1 MGLAAG
7 VRLSTTSR
15 VPESYQLLT
24 DALRFRDRASLRAP
38 ALARATGGVSR
49 PVLTVAGRAG
59 LTSSAGEASTQSIIQ
74 NLGRRLHMDR
84 IRVPSPFSA
93 GAPSQTSTA
102 PGAALSVTGCN
113 HSRFCGWFH
122 PSTPRHKSARAPRL
136 CARLACSFWSPQLPC
151 TSPLVAVPAVRLRGC
166 APPIRSPQLPC
177 TSPLVAVPA
186 VRLRGCAPPIPTPI
200 GRARPV

>member
-1 MGLAAG
+1 M
-7 VRLSTTSR
+7 STTSR

-24 DALRFRDRASLRAP
+24 DTLRFRERASLRAP

-84 IRVPSPFSA
+84 ILCYVTFFLGLR
-93 GAPSQTSTA
+93 TYKHSTV

-113 HSRFCGWFH
+113 HSACDYVDG
-122 PSTPRHKSARAPRL
+122 STPRQKSARAAALRASHAPSGLHSCPAPPR
-136 CARLACSFWSPQLPC
+136 WSPCRQC
-151 TSPLVAVPAVRLRGC
+151 ASEDVRLRYRLLLAGQDLSDHR
-166 APPIRSPQLPC
+166 PFQRSWRSSC
-177 TSPLVAVPA
+177 NGAVEPWRHSDA
-186 VRLRGCAPPIPTPI
+186 QRQT
-200 GRARPV
+200 